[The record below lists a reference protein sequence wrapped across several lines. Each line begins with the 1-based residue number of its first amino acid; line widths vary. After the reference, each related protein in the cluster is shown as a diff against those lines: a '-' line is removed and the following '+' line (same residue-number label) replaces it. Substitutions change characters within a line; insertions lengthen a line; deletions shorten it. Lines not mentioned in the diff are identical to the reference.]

1 MMTTELLNGI
11 SFPPKQ
17 KPIKSNTDGLLLKTL
32 QTNVLYEQIN
42 KLLTNAAKI
51 REIACVLRISTKL
64 CINNLF
70 NQQLIT
76 IIMNKSGS
84 MLSLQMQ
91 ELQKQLN

>member
-1 MMTTELLNGI
+1 
-11 SFPPKQ
+11 
-17 KPIKSNTDGLLLKTL
+17 LLKTL

-51 REIACVLRISTKL
+51 REIACVLRISLIL

-76 IIMNKSGS
+76 IIMNKS
-84 MLSLQMQ
+84 
-91 ELQKQLN
+91 ELIDAIAADAGITAAAKLALESF